1 MNEQR
6 SCFLHGDYAGPVCP
20 KCPATRM
27 LTFGTNDFD
36 HASAVLGVKERCVEI
51 TRAQSEEW
59 SSALAVRTGNPRVD
73 RKRRSM
79 ARQVWDTWHGPYD
92 APPPWDDLD
101 KTRRNA

>member
-1 MNEQR
+1 MKTANIPGTREQR
-6 SCFLHGDYAGPVCP
+6 RS
-20 KCPATRM
+20 
-27 LTFGTNDFD
+27 LTFGTNDLD
-36 HASAVLGVKERCVEI
+36 HASALLGVKERTVWI

-92 APPPWDDLD
+92 EPPQWDDPN
-101 KTRRNA
+101 KTRRDA